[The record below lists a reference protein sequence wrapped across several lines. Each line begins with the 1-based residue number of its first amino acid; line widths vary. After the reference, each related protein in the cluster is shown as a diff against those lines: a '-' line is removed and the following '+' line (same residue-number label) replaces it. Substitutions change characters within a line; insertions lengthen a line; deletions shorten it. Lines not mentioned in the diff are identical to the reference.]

1 MTPRIRLEGLTARY
15 PGFALGPV
23 TLELAAGE
31 CLAVLGESGSGKST
45 LARAAV
51 QLLEPSAAPGGR
63 VWLDGQDL
71 TALPPKELA
80 DWRMARFSICFQ
92 NSHGWLNPSLTLGQ
106 HLEELL
112 ARRYP
117 RAERA
122 GRAAVLAGEVGLE
135 VADLGLLPRQASGGM
150 VQKTLLALAL
160 ALDPAFVVLDEPTG
174 ALDEVSRRQVLEVI
188 RRRAAAGTAFLV
200 VTHDVT
206 VARQL
211 CARTCVLYG
220 GRVMELAPTSELLTD
235 PRHPYSRGL
244 IRSFPELYPQRDLWG
259 IRPGPGPREGECPF
273 RGRCTQCTADC
284 DRGVPELADIGPG
297 RQVACWRGGIAAAL
311 TARDITK
318 QFDGKPVLT
327 GANLRLDCGETVALV
342 GPSGIGKSTLAAIL
356 AGFLAPD
363 SGRVLVNG
371 EPADYNKLHRTP
383 GGVQLLWQDSFAAL
397 NPRFTV
403 ERAVAEPGIL
413 AKLWSTPQQQRE
425 RVVQLLEQVG
435 LDPTPELLAR
445 PTANLSGGQA
455 QRVAMARAL
464 VLNPAVLVADE
475 PTAQL
480 DASGRANLL
489 RLLKGMQNAAGCA
502 MLVVTHDP
510 HAARKIADRVLL
522 LKAGR
527 LEAVDPDRIE
537 QELEDAQ

>member
-1 MTPRIRLEGLTARY
+1 MTPRVRLEGLTARY
-15 PGFALGPV
+15 PGFSLGPV
-23 TLELAAGE
+23 SLELAAGE

-51 QLLEPSAAPGGR
+51 RLLEPAAVPGGR
-63 VWLDGQDL
+63 VWLDGRDL

-80 DWRMARFSICFQ
+80 DWRMARFSIGFQ
-92 NSHGWLNPSLTLGQ
+92 NAHGWLNPSLTLGQ

-117 RAERA
+117 RAQRA
-122 GRAAVLAGEVGLE
+122 GRAALLAGEVGLE
-135 VADLGLLPRQASGGM
+135 VGDLGLLPRQASGGM

-160 ALDPAFVVLDEPTG
+160 ALDPGFVVLDEPTG
-174 ALDEVSRRQVLEVI
+174 ALDEVSRRRVLELI
-188 RRRAAAGTAFLV
+188 RRRAAAGTAFLI

-206 VARQL
+206 VARAL
-211 CARTCVLYG
+211 CARSCVLYG
-220 GRVMELAPTSELLTD
+220 GRVMELAPTTELLAD

-273 RGRCTQCTADC
+273 RGRCTQCVPECAA
-284 DRGVPELADIGPG
+284 GVPELTGIGPG
-297 RQVACWRGGIAAAL
+297 RQVACVRGGIAAAL
-311 TARDITK
+311 TARDIAK
-318 QFDGKPVLT
+318 RFDGRPVLA
-327 GANLRLDCGETVALV
+327 GASLRLDCGETVALV
-342 GPSGIGKSTLAAIL
+342 GPSGVGKSTLAAVL

-363 SGRVLVNG
+363 AGRVLVNG
-371 EPADYNKLHRTP
+371 EAADYARLHRTP

-397 NPRFTV
+397 DPRFTV
-403 ERAVAEPGIL
+403 ERAVAEPGVL
-413 AKLWSTPQQQRE
+413 AKLWATPDQQHE
-425 RVVQLLEQVG
+425 RVVQLLQQVG

-445 PTANLSGGQA
+445 PTGALSGGQA

-464 VLNPAVLVADE
+464 VLRPAVLVADE

-489 RLLKGMQNAAGCA
+489 RLLKGLQNAEGCA
-502 MLVVTHDP
+502 LLMVTHDP

-522 LKAGR
+522 LKHGR
-527 LEAVDPDRIE
+527 LEPVDLDRIE

>member
-1 MTPRIRLEGLTARY
+1 MTPRVRLEGLTARY
-15 PGFALGPV
+15 PGFCLGPV
-23 TLELAAGE
+23 SLELAAGE
-31 CLAVLGESGSGKST
+31 CLAVVGESGSGKST

-51 QLLEPSAAPGGR
+51 RLLDKDAAPGGR

-80 DWRMARFSICFQ
+80 DWRMARFSIGFQ
-92 NSHGWLNPSLTLGQ
+92 NAHGWLNPSLTLGQ

-122 GRAAVLAGEVGLE
+122 GRAALLAGEVGLE
-135 VADLGLLPRQASGGM
+135 VRDLGLLPRQASGGM

-160 ALDPAFVVLDEPTG
+160 ALDPDFVVLDEPTG
-174 ALDEVSRRQVLEVI
+174 ALDEVSRRRVLELI
-188 RRRAAAGTAFLV
+188 RRRAAAGTAFLL

-206 VARQL
+206 VARAL
-211 CARTCVLYG
+211 CARSCVLYG
-220 GRVMELAPTSELLTD
+220 GRVMELAPTAELLAD

-273 RGRCTQCTADC
+273 RGRCTQCVPAC
-284 DRGVPELADIGPG
+284 AAGVPELAEIGPG
-297 RQVACWRGGIAAAL
+297 RQVACVRGGIAAAL
-311 TARDITK
+311 TAQDIAK

-356 AGFLAPD
+356 AGFLPPD

-371 EPADYNKLHRTP
+371 EAADFARLHRAP

-403 ERAVAEPGIL
+403 ERAVAEPGVL
-413 AKLWSTPQQQRE
+413 AKLWTSPDQQHE
-425 RVVQLLEQVG
+425 RVVQLLRQVG
-435 LDPTPELLAR
+435 LDPTPQLLAR
-445 PTANLSGGQA
+445 PTGALSGGQA

-464 VLNPAVLVADE
+464 VLRPAVLVADE

-489 RLLKGMQNAAGCA
+489 RLLKGMQNAEGCA
-502 MLVVTHDP
+502 LLVVTHDP

-522 LKAGR
+522 LKHGR
-527 LEAVDPDRIE
+527 LQPVDPDKIE

>member
-1 MTPRIRLEGLTARY
+1 M
-15 PGFALGPV
+15 
-23 TLELAAGE
+23 
-31 CLAVLGESGSGKST
+31 
-45 LARAAV
+45 
-51 QLLEPSAAPGGR
+51 
-63 VWLDGQDL
+63 
-71 TALPPKELA
+71 
-80 DWRMARFSICFQ
+80 
-92 NSHGWLNPSLTLGQ
+92 
-106 HLEELL
+106 
-112 ARRYP
+112 
-117 RAERA
+117 
-122 GRAAVLAGEVGLE
+122 
-135 VADLGLLPRQASGGM
+135 
-150 VQKTLLALAL
+150 
-160 ALDPAFVVLDEPTG
+160 
-174 ALDEVSRRQVLEVI
+174 
-188 RRRAAAGTAFLV
+188 
-200 VTHDVT
+200 
-206 VARQL
+206 
-211 CARTCVLYG
+211 
-220 GRVMELAPTSELLTD
+220 
-235 PRHPYSRGL
+235 
-244 IRSFPELYPQRDLWG
+244 
-259 IRPGPGPREGECPF
+259 
-273 RGRCTQCTADC
+273 
-284 DRGVPELADIGPG
+284 
-297 RQVACWRGGIAAAL
+297 ACWRGGIAAAL

-502 MLVVTHDP
+502 LLVVTHDP

-527 LEAVDPDRIE
+527 LETVDPDRIE